1 MDENFKF
8 VINVFAYQLSRKYM
22 TSWQGQIVL
31 IDRYWDQLLDSIDF
45 DELAEFF
52 NKCCKE
58 ENLRPDEY
66 NLNQALLSSRNE
78 WRVEMMTAAAN
89 NIAYD
94 FANIDVPYNHTLV
107 TWNDNLRVMEF
118 IDYSLFL

>member
-1 MDENFKF
+1 MDEQFKC

-66 NLNQALLSSRNE
+66 NLNQALLSARNE

-89 NIAYD
+89 DIAYD
-94 FANIDVPYNHTLV
+94 FANIDVAYFAPLYIFNCYV
-107 TWNDNLRVMEF
+107 G
-118 IDYSLFL
+118 I